1 MESGELWNKTK
12 VNICRVD
19 IADIRNTFNTIGQS
33 WTVRQTDSIE
43 TRFLIV

>member
-33 WTVRQTDSIE
+33 WTVRQADIADIRKTGQ
-43 TRFLIV
+43 